1 MTDSDRGLQETFW
14 ALEIDFSLFQFLN
27 LIIVILNN
35 PKVIVLLLVLNRWY
49 LTNCPHEATSYW
61 KPVVQRR
68 PATLLKKGSMTSS
81 CFYS

>member
-49 LTNCPHEATSYW
+49 LTNCPH
-61 KPVVQRR
+61 
-68 PATLLKKGSMTSS
+68 
-81 CFYS
+81 